1 MMNIKIIDGRLWA
14 QTLLTMEMLSII
26 IGPITLGVLV
36 DSAAMQWAGFV
47 LTVLVWFGFVMKKDE
62 MMKFKS
68 VGDAIKHLEG
78 LK

>member
-1 MMNIKIIDGRLWA
+1 MNIKIIDGRLWA
-14 QTLLTMEMLSII
+14 QTLLTMELLSIS
-26 IGPITLGVLV
+26 IGPIALGVLL
-36 DSAAMQWAGFV
+36 DSAAMQWVGFV
-47 LTVLVWFGFVMKKDE
+47 MTILIFIAYVMKKDE